1 MGRSVLRR
9 KPFIAPPGPVA
20 PGLTIGLLGG
30 SFNPAHEGHCHVS
43 AVALKRL
50 GLDYVWWM
58 VAPQNPLKPAMGMAP
73 LDNRLRFARAHA
85 RHPRLVIMD
94 IERDIGTRY
103 TIDTLKAL
111 QRRFPQVHFVWLMGS
126 DNLASLHRWRR
137 WQDIVRLIPIA
148 VVMRPGTVMAPLKA
162 KAAERFA
169 RARVY
174 AAGGFAR
181 RAPPA
186 LIVLDGPRNRQS
198 ATAIRAAATK
208 SRDLVAAVPTC

>member
-1 MGRSVLRR
+1 MARSVARR
-9 KPFIAPPGPVA
+9 KAFIAPPGPIA
-20 PGLTIGLLGG
+20 PGLKIGLLGG

-43 AVALKRL
+43 AVAMKRL

-58 VAPQNPLKPAMGMAP
+58 VAPQNPLKPVMGMAP

-85 RHPRLVIMD
+85 KHPRLLIMD

-126 DNLASLHRWRR
+126 DNLASLHRWRC
-137 WQDIVRLIPIA
+137 WQDIVRRIPVA
-148 VVMRPGTVMAPLKA
+148 VVMRPGTVLAPLKA

-169 RARVY
+169 RYRVY
-174 AAGGFAR
+174 TPKDFAR
-181 RAPPA
+181 RTPPA

-198 ATAIRAAATK
+198 STAIRTAWNK
-208 SRDLVAAVPTC
+208 SQDLVAAMPTC